1 MKSKYVTVP
10 TDKPF
15 SWEFS
20 KLDKKI
26 KEKRYSPL
34 YNVNAG
40 IVDKKFISKKTFTT
54 LWHEAIQKV
63 EKEEKLQIVPS
74 ERDEALKFDML
85 AYHTLLHYVYQ
96 VEDIDLMEGKDAKQ
110 YLSTF
115 EPFFDQ
121 AFLDEDKK
129 IKKFMQGL

>member
-1 MKSKYVTVP
+1 MTVP

-40 IVDKKFISKKTFTT
+40 IVDRKFISKKTFTT

-63 EKEEKLQIVPS
+63 EKEEKLQIAS
-74 ERDEALKFDML
+74 AERDEALKFDML

-96 VEDIDLMEGKDAKQ
+96 VEDIDQMEGKDAKQ

-129 IKKFMQGL
+129 IKRFMQGL

>member
-1 MKSKYVTVP
+1 LKGKYVAVP
-10 TDKPF
+10 TDRPF

-20 KLDKKI
+20 KLDKKF

-34 YNVNAG
+34 YSITAG
-40 IVDKKFISKKTFTT
+40 IVDNKFISKKTFTV
-54 LWHEAIQKV
+54 LWHEALQKA
-63 EKEEKLQIVPS
+63 EKEEKLQIVTA
-74 ERDEALKFDML
+74 ERDEALKFDLL
-85 AYHTLLHYVYQ
+85 AYHTLLHFVYQ
-96 VEDIDLMEGKDAKQ
+96 VEDIDLMEGKDARL

-121 AFLDEDKK
+121 AFLDEEKK

>member
-1 MKSKYVTVP
+1 M
-10 TDKPF
+10 
-15 SWEFS
+15 
-20 KLDKKI
+20 
-26 KEKRYSPL
+26 
-34 YNVNAG
+34 
-40 IVDKKFISKKTFTT
+40 DKKFISKKIFTT
-54 LWHEAIQKV
+54 LWHEALQKA
-63 EKEEKLQIVPS
+63 EKEEKLQIVTA

-129 IKKFMQGL
+129 IRKFMQGL

>member
-1 MKSKYVTVP
+1 LKSKYVTVP

-34 YNVNAG
+34 YNIHAG

-54 LWHEAIQKV
+54 LWHEALQKV
-63 EKEEKLQIVPS
+63 EKEEKIQIVPS

-85 AYHTLLHYVYQ
+85 AYHALLHYVHQ
-96 VEDIDLMEGKDAKQ
+96 VEDIDLMEGKDAKK

-129 IKKFMQGL
+129 IRKFMQGL